1 MSFSIGLAIFGF
13 IWHLFAV
20 AGLILLTPYG
30 KKWEGFYMG
39 LLLGPVGLWLSFIIK
54 SNLDD
59 KGENL

>member
-39 LLLGPVGLWLSFIIK
+39 L
-54 SNLDD
+54 
-59 KGENL
+59 